1 MKKIKI
7 YLDLFKWIFESS
19 PILVLLDCIGMIL
32 SSVFYVISIKGLQI
46 MFDKLNV
53 FNTVNDNVKRLLV
66 IVTFVMILQIF
77 NHILNAVCNFMSTP
91 VNLSVKGKLYERLH
105 ERVSKKSVDFFESSS
120 GLDEIQKSTKGLEN
134 TLNIYHSITTLFTFY
149 LPYFV
154 VMGIYLFQLRPLL
167 AGTILIIFVPMLL
180 SQMFKEGLNE
190 KCIDKS
196 VPYERQLDYFEK
208 ELYHKEKFKEN
219 RLLGLFDFWLKK
231 YTVAYDNC
239 ASLKWKTIVKIQLID
254 AGFKLITLLG
264 VIWVLYILIDSVV
277 KNIITVGEFAAI
289 FTSINT
295 IIEFMNDAINNYFGN
310 MMENL
315 GSIRK
320 FHDFILEKDIET
332 STKLSDEVKTIQLM
346 NVSYCYPQS
355 ERKVLEN
362 INLQIPKGEI
372 VAIVGENGAGKSTL
386 TKILLGLIKPSE
398 GKVLFNGVDINEVD
412 VESRYNLSSAVFQ
425 AFNKYK
431 FDLRNNVA
439 ISNLNEVDENRIEQ
453 YLDKVNL
460 KVASNFPDGM
470 DTVLSK
476 EFGGID
482 ISGGQWQ
489 RVAIARALHKKHKI
503 LTMDEPTSAID
514 PIEESRMYRLFY
526 EISKNKTSFIVTH
539 RLGLA
544 KYADRI
550 IVLKNGKLI
559 EQGTHNDLME
569 IKGEYYTMHKLQA
582 DWYTEEE

>member
-7 YLDLFKWIFESS
+7 YMDLFKWVFESA
-19 PILVLLDCIGMIL
+19 PVLVLLDCIGMIL

-53 FNTVNDNVKRLLV
+53 FSAVHNNVMKLLILV
-66 IVTFVMILQIF
+66 AGVMILQII
-77 NHILNAVCNFMSTP
+77 NHILNAICNFMATP
-91 VNLSVKGKLYERLH
+91 VNLSVKGKLFARLQ
-105 ERVSKKSVDFFESSS
+105 ERVSKKTVDFFESSS
-120 GLDEIQKSTKGLEN
+120 GLDEIQKARIGLEN

-149 LPYFV
+149 LPYFLA
-154 VMGIYLFQLRPLL
+154 MGIYLFQLRPILL
-167 AGTILIIFVPMLL
+167 GTIVFIFVPVLL
-180 SQMFKEGLNE
+180 SQMFKEVLND
-190 KCIDKS
+190 KCVDES

-208 ELYHKEKFKEN
+208 ELYHKDKFKEN
-219 RLLGLFDFWLKK
+219 RLLGLFDFWNGK

-264 VIWVLYILIDSVV
+264 VIVVLYILLDSVIRT
-277 KNIITVGEFAAI
+277 IITVGEFAAV

-295 IIEFMNDAINNYFGN
+295 IIEFMNDAINNYLGK

-315 GSIRK
+315 GSISK
-320 FHDFILEKDIET
+320 FHEFISEKDIET
-332 STKLSDEVKTIQLM
+332 DVRLTDEVKTIELKSI
-346 NVSYCYPQS
+346 SYCYPQT
-355 ERKVLEN
+355 ERKVLKN
-362 INLQIPKGEI
+362 INLQISEGEV

-386 TKILLGLIKPSE
+386 VKILLGLVKPSE
-398 GKVLFNGVDINEVD
+398 GMVLINGVDINAID
-412 VESRYNLSSAVFQ
+412 IESRYNFSSSVFQ

-439 ISNLNEVDENRIEQ
+439 ISNLDEVDDNSIER

-460 KVASNFPDGM
+460 NAVSDFPDGM

-489 RVAIARALHKKHKI
+489 RVAIARALYKPHKI

-544 KYADRI
+544 KYVDRI
-550 IVLKNGKLI
+550 IVLKDGKLI
-559 EQGTHNDLME
+559 EQGSHNELMD
-569 IKGEYYTMHKLQA
+569 IKGEYYAMHRIQA
-582 DWYTEEE
+582 NWYTEEA